1 MSICIYILILLFFC
15 KTISCIDEKGILVTH
30 YFSLSRGYILIIK
43 IGSQSD
49 PIMLNINMVSDRNVI
64 VHQGLEIPNDFYTY
78 QNESFFYY
86 DELVDSIKLS
96 GNIVMS
102 YRYNISDFV
111 FNYVTES
118 DNFGS
123 IGLAYKYS
131 DKQSNIL
138 YLMKEQGLIKR
149 MEIGFGPE
157 TGDEEEGEIYFG
169 GIPSSI
175 KNKRESVSLKV
186 KTIDS
191 YWGTNLQYISIN
203 NTDTNVYLVKGRA
216 YFQSNIKHI
225 QVPREF
231 FSYLNTTL
239 FHEYIQNQT
248 CYIEESNNYLQFKC
262 KCFYTQYIPSLTFV
276 IDGIA
281 FDISN
286 RNLFDQY
293 SFKTCSY
300 YIFASLSD
308 SSSDFILGV
317 SFYKGGYTSFD
328 YENGLV
334 QFYRKKNKYL
344 RVDMGNYNKVRY
356 QEMERYMILACNML
370 LVVASVINILLKR
383 KKYI

>member
-1 MSICIYILILLFFC
+1 M
-15 KTISCIDEKGILVTH
+15 
-30 YFSLSRGYILIIK
+30 IK

-49 PIMLNINMVSDRNVI
+49 PILLNMNMASDRNVI
-64 VHQGLEIPNDFYTY
+64 VHQGLEINNDFITY
-78 QNESFFYY
+78 HNESFFYCN
-86 DELVDSIKLS
+86 ELVHSIKLS
-96 GNIVMS
+96 GNIVLS

-111 FNYVTES
+111 FNYITES

-123 IGLAYKYS
+123 IGLSYKYS
-131 DKQSNIL
+131 DKKSNIL

-175 KNKRESVSLKV
+175 KNKRETVSLKV
-186 KTIDS
+186 KPIDS
-191 YWGTNLQYISIN
+191 YWGTNLQFISIN
-203 NTDTNVYLVKGRA
+203 DTNVYYVKGKS

-225 QVPREF
+225 QVPNDF

-239 FHEYIQNQT
+239 FNEYIQNQT
-248 CYIEESNNYLQFKC
+248 CNIEETDNYLQFKC
-262 KCFYTQYIPSLTFV
+262 KCYYTQYIPSLTFV

-281 FDISN
+281 FDLSN

-300 YIFASLSD
+300 YIVTSLTDPSP
-308 SSSDFILGV
+308 DFILGV

-328 YENGLV
+328 YEDGLV
-334 QFYRKKNKYL
+334 KFYRKKNKYL
-344 RVDMGNYNKVRY
+344 RVDMGKYIKVRH
-356 QEMERYMILACNML
+356 QEMERYMIFWCNML
-370 LVVASVINILLKR
+370 LVVASVINLILKR
-383 KKYI
+383 KNYI

>member
-123 IGLAYKYS
+123 ICLAYKYS

-383 KKYI
+383 KNYI

>member
-1 MSICIYILILLFFC
+1 M
-15 KTISCIDEKGILVTH
+15 
-30 YFSLSRGYILIIK
+30 IK

-49 PIMLNINMVSDRNVI
+49 PILINMNMASDRNVI
-64 VHQGLEIPNDFYTY
+64 VHQGLEINNDFITY
-78 QNESFFYY
+78 HNESFFYY
-86 DELVDSIKLS
+86 NKFVDSIKLS
-96 GNIVMS
+96 GNIVLS

-111 FNYVTES
+111 FNYITES

-123 IGLAYKYS
+123 IGLSYKYS
-131 DKQSNIL
+131 DKKSNIL

-175 KNKRESVSLKV
+175 KNKKESVSLKV
-186 KTIDS
+186 KPIDS
-191 YWGTNLQYISIN
+191 YWGTNLQFISIN
-203 NTDTNVYLVKGRA
+203 DTNVYLVNGKS

-239 FHEYIQNQT
+239 FNEYIKNQT
-248 CYIEESNNYLQFKC
+248 CNIEETDNYLQFKC
-262 KCFYTQYIPSLTFV
+262 KCYYTQYIPSLTFV

-300 YIFASLSD
+300 YIVTSLTDPSP
-308 SSSDFILGV
+308 DFILGV

-328 YENGLV
+328 YEEGLV
-334 QFYRKKNKYL
+334 KFYRKKNKYL
-344 RVDMGNYNKVRY
+344 RVDIGKYIKVRH
-356 QEMERYMILACNML
+356 QEMERYMIFGCNML
-370 LVVASVINILLKR
+370 LVVASVINLILKR
-383 KKYI
+383 KNYI

>member
-356 QEMERYMILACNML
+356 QEMERYMIMGCNML

>member
-1 MSICIYILILLFFC
+1 MNICIYILILIFFC
-15 KTISCIDEKGILVTH
+15 KLFSCNDEKGIIVTH
-30 YFSLSRGYILIIK
+30 YFSLSRGYIQMIK

-49 PIMLNINMVSDRNVI
+49 PILLNMNMASDRNVI
-64 VHQGLEIPNDFYTY
+64 VHQGLEINNDFITY
-78 QNESFFYY
+78 HNESFFYCN
-86 DELVDSIKLS
+86 ELVHSIKLS
-96 GNIVMS
+96 GNIVLS

-111 FNYVTES
+111 FNYITES

-123 IGLAYKYS
+123 IGLSYKYS
-131 DKQSNIL
+131 DKKSNIL

-175 KNKRESVSLKV
+175 KNKRETVSLKV
-186 KTIDS
+186 KPIDS
-191 YWGTNLQYISIN
+191 YWGTNLQFISIN
-203 NTDTNVYLVKGRA
+203 DTNVYYVKGKS

-225 QVPREF
+225 QVPNDF

-239 FHEYIQNQT
+239 FNEYIQNQT
-248 CYIEESNNYLQFKC
+248 CNIEETDNYLQFKC
-262 KCFYTQYIPSLTFV
+262 KCYYTQYIPSLTFV

-281 FDISN
+281 FDLSN

-300 YIFASLSD
+300 YIVTSLTDPSP
-308 SSSDFILGV
+308 DFILGV

-328 YENGLV
+328 YEDGLV
-334 QFYRKKNKYL
+334 KFYRKKNKYL
-344 RVDMGNYNKVRY
+344 RVDMGKYIKVRH
-356 QEMERYMILACNML
+356 QEMERYMIFGCNML
-370 LVVASVINILLKR
+370 LVVASVINLILKR
-383 KKYI
+383 KNYI